1 MYGWRVCLVW
11 VDIVVAGTVVE
22 AGAVVVGGMLVGA
35 NGDAVVAAAVRAMR
49 LARSVGRIMDFIVV
63 SIGRW
68 CILVVSLD

>member
-49 LARSVGRIMDFIVV
+49 LARSVGRIMDLIVV